1 MNVFGDTHLWKNMN
15 DNVMFRIALT
25 TTVIGIRGMVLFSGQ
40 IGPKELH
47 IKDIDRGMLDEEVS
61 ISGVVDNIKEST
73 GTQTYYLEVVDNTG
87 KIDVIIF
94 NKNAKEYEKYNLKIK
109 NVVNMRIKVK
119 GTVTE
124 YDGHLELI
132 LNDAKSLQVLM

>member
-1 MNVFGDTHLWKNMN
+1 MN
-15 DNVMFRIALT
+15 DNAMFRIALT
-25 TTVIGIRGMVLFSGQ
+25 TTVIGIVGMILFSGQ

-47 IKDIDRGMLDEEVS
+47 IKDINRGMLDEEVS
-61 ISGVVDNIKEST
+61 INGVVNNIKEST
-73 GTQTYYLEVVDNTG
+73 STQTYYLEVVDNTG

-94 NKNAKEYEKYNLKIK
+94 NKSAKDYEKYNLNIK
-109 NVVNMRIKVK
+109 NLLNMRIKIK

-132 LNDAKSLQVLM
+132 LKDAKSLQVLM

>member
-1 MNVFGDTHLWKNMN
+1 MN
-15 DNVMFRIALT
+15 DNAMFRIALT
-25 TTVIGIRGMVLFSGQ
+25 TTVIGIVGMILFSGQ

-47 IKDIDRGMLDEEVS
+47 IKDINRGMLDEEVS
-61 ISGVVDNIKEST
+61 INGVVNNIKEST
-73 GTQTYYLEVVDNTG
+73 STQTYYLEVVDNTG

-94 NKNAKEYEKYNLKIK
+94 NKSAKDYEKYNLNIK
-109 NVVNMRIKVK
+109 NLLNMRIKIK

-132 LNDAKSLQVLM
+132 LKDTKSLQALI

>member
-1 MNVFGDTHLWKNMN
+1 MN

-25 TTVIGIRGMVLFSGQ
+25 TTVIGIIGMILFSGQ
-40 IGPKELH
+40 IGPKELY
-47 IKDIDRGMLDEEVS
+47 IKDIDSGMLDEEVS
-61 ISGVVDNIKEST
+61 ISGVADNIKEST

-109 NVVNMRIKVK
+109 NLLNMRIKVK

-132 LNDAKSLQVLM
+132 LKDAKSLKVLM

>member
-1 MNVFGDTHLWKNMN
+1 
-15 DNVMFRIALT
+15 MFRIALT
-25 TTVIGIRGMVLFSGQ
+25 TTVIGIVGMILFSGQ

-47 IKDIDRGMLDEEVS
+47 IKDINRGMLDEEVS
-61 ISGVVDNIKEST
+61 INGVVNNIKEST
-73 GTQTYYLEVVDNTG
+73 STQTYYLEVVDNTG

-94 NKNAKEYEKYNLKIK
+94 NKSAKDYEKYNLNIK
-109 NVVNMRIKVK
+109 NLLNMRIKIK

-132 LNDAKSLQVLM
+132 LKDAKSLQVLM

>member
-1 MNVFGDTHLWKNMN
+1 MN

-25 TTVIGIRGMVLFSGQ
+25 TTVIGIIGMILFSGQ

-61 ISGVVDNIKEST
+61 ISGVADNIKEST
-73 GTQTYYLEVVDNTG
+73 STQTYYLEVADNTG
-87 KIDVIIF
+87 KIDIIIF

-109 NVVNMRIKVK
+109 NLVNMRIKVK

-132 LNDAKSLQVLM
+132 LKDAKSLQVLM